1 MTSLHVICGLG
12 PPQSKILAM
21 PMTAS
26 EIPTEDTNH
35 DRLFISG
42 LETDSFVFLS
52 SRFIR
57 FTNMSNQIRRIC
69 VTAKQPSQQEQNFFL
84 QCFSLFRHSSVSSH

>member
-1 MTSLHVICGLG
+1 MGFVVWA
-12 PPQSKILAM
+12 PQSKILAM

-26 EIPTEDTNH
+26 EIPTEGTNH

-69 VTAKQPSQQEQNFFL
+69 VTAKQPSQQEQNFFSSML
-84 QCFSLFRHSSVSSH
+84 FSFSARVCF